1 MEPKSVLVVDDDP
14 SILAVVSDIL
24 ESEGYHVSTAT
35 NGMDGLEAMRVAP
48 YALVILDMRMP
59 VVDGWSFASF
69 LDAFD
74 NPVPILVMTA
84 GQEAEEWAKEVG
96 TTHYLEKPFDLHD
109 LLNAV
114 TAIIGPAR
122 TEQGS

>member
-14 SILAVVSDIL
+14 SILAVVRGIL

-59 VVDGWSFASF
+59 IVDGWSFTSF

-84 GQEAEEWAKEVG
+84 GQDAQEWAKEVG
-96 TTHYLEKPFDLHD
+96 ATHYLEKPFDLPD

-122 TEQGS
+122 TEAT

>member
-1 MEPKSVLVVDDDP
+1 MEPKSILVVDDDP

-24 ESEGYHVSTAT
+24 ESEGYRVSTAT

-59 VVDGWSFASF
+59 VVDGWSFVSF

-74 NPVPILVMTA
+74 SHVPILVMTA

-96 TTHYLEKPFDLHD
+96 ATHYLEKPFDLPD

-122 TEQGS
+122 AEGT